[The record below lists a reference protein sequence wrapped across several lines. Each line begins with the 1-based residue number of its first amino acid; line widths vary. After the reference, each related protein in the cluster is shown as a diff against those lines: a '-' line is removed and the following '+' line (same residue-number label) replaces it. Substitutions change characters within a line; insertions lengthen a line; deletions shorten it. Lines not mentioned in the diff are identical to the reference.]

1 MSYWMVPAAWVM
13 IPAVFAG
20 FLHGVTGFGFGMVI
34 MLFLP
39 VAFSMQ
45 MATALSQ
52 SLSLVLCS
60 CMLFCYRREARLKR
74 VILPLLFYFPCFF
87 LFLTVADRIDT
98 SFLKPALGV
107 LLFFLAVYLFWFSG
121 RASIKANGKTAFLC
135 AFLAAF
141 LDAFFA
147 IGGPPMVLYF
157 LSATEGKKEYLGTQ
171 QAFFAG
177 CCIYG
182 VAVRFLKG
190 HITASMIPLIACGT
204 VSLAV
209 GLVAGRRVNDRIDG
223 AVLKK
228 LVYGFIGGAGIITFV
243 MNV

>member
-147 IGGPPMVLYF
+147 IL
-157 LSATEGKKEYLGTQ
+157 
-171 QAFFAG
+171 AG
-177 CCIYG
+177 HLWCCIFCLLQKE
-182 VAVRFLKG
+182 RRSIWERSRPFLQAA
-190 HITASMIPLIACGT
+190 ASMELRC
-204 VSLAV
+204 VS
-209 GLVAGRRVNDRIDG
+209 
-223 AVLKK
+223 
-228 LVYGFIGGAGIITFV
+228 
-243 MNV
+243 